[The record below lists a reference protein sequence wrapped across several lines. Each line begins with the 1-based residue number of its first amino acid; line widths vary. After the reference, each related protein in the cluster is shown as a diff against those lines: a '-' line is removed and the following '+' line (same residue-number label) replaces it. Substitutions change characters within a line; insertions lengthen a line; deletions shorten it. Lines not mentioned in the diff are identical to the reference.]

1 MKTYNQFV
9 VESYSAREN
18 IQEALPV
25 LIPAAVKAALMANA
39 AWSTYEAAKKLKRG
53 DYKGAAIDGAMAIP
67 VGGVAFQGAKKLGAT
82 KNLSRGF
89 SGLTSGSKWTSLIG
103 ADRRNTKNIR
113 TLDKSKYQ
121 SK

>member
-39 AWSTYEAAKKLKRG
+39 AWST
-53 DYKGAAIDGAMAIP
+53 
-67 VGGVAFQGAKKLGAT
+67 
-82 KNLSRGF
+82 
-89 SGLTSGSKWTSLIG
+89 
-103 ADRRNTKNIR
+103 
-113 TLDKSKYQ
+113 
-121 SK
+121 